1 MLNSKSK
8 IFLFPYYFTLKIRHF
23 LYDKN
28 IFKIHSFPIPVICV
42 GNVTVGGTGK
52 TPHCEMIIR
61 LLKEKY
67 KIALLSR
74 GYKRTTKGFLYVTTN
89 NTFREVGDEP
99 LQIKQKFSDISV
111 AVCREREIG
120 IDKLITEQNPELIIL
135 DDALQY
141 RKIRAS
147 HSIVLVN
154 YNNPVDNDNLL
165 PIGTLRDLPSRI
177 HKADTIIVTSLPF
190 RSDIDEDTDSE
201 DIAEYI
207 KKQNLIWRKRLSIHT
222 NQNLF
227 FSVII
232 YKNLSPIF
240 QELADTRYIYSKTAI
255 LFSGIANDS
264 SIRSYL
270 SRKYI
275 IKESIQFEDH
285 KDFSAAD
292 IKLINKFALNNPISV
307 IITTEKDSK
316 RISESNGLNEG
327 VKARLFY
334 LPIEVNI
341 IPNQQQDFFLQE
353 IVKLPS
359 ASK

>member
-141 RKIRAS
+141 RKIRT
-147 HSIVLVN
+147 HLRIN
-154 YNNPVDNDNLL
+154 CRQGGYN
-165 PIGTLRDLPSRI
+165 G
-177 HKADTIIVTSLPF
+177 
-190 RSDIDEDTDSE
+190 
-201 DIAEYI
+201 
-207 KKQNLIWRKRLSIHT
+207 KKS
-222 NQNLF
+222 F
-227 FSVII
+227 G
-232 YKNLSPIF
+232 
-240 QELADTRYIYSKTAI
+240 
-255 LFSGIANDS
+255 SG
-264 SIRSYL
+264 
-270 SRKYI
+270 
-275 IKESIQFEDH
+275 
-285 KDFSAAD
+285 
-292 IKLINKFALNNPISV
+292 
-307 IITTEKDSK
+307 
-316 RISESNGLNEG
+316 
-327 VKARLFY
+327 
-334 LPIEVNI
+334 
-341 IPNQQQDFFLQE
+341 
-353 IVKLPS
+353 
-359 ASK
+359 